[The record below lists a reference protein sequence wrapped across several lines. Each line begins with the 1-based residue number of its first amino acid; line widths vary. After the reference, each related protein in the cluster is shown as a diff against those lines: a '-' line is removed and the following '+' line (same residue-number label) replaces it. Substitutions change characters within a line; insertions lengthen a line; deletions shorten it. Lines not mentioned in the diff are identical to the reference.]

1 MSADYVFAG
10 TAIHSDLHFTTG
22 VPFNETFT
30 YKDSAGNPIDNTG
43 DIVLFEV
50 RNIDTKAVAL
60 TGSEADI
67 VTLGGA
73 DGTIRI
79 QVNIGQVATLINRCY
94 EWDIV
99 FNTDTRFM
107 RGYVFRDMLL

>member
-1 MSADYVFAG
+1 MSADYVFKG
-10 TAIHSDLHFTTG
+10 QAIHVDLHLITG
-22 VPFNETFT
+22 TVFNETFT

-43 DIVLFEV
+43 YAAVLEI
-50 RNIDTKAVAL
+50 RNVDTNAVAL

-79 QVNIGQVATLINRCY
+79 QFNAGQIASLINRNY
-94 EWDIV
+94 EWDLV

-107 RGYVFRDMLL
+107 RGYVFRDQLL